1 MPSQSSPVAVSR
13 SQEQSFLARQFEH
26 RSGRIIALCRFVL
39 ATVFFVALWVD
50 PSQPVRSTA
59 VGYTLLF
66 GYMLAASVLLLLA
79 WRNWWW
85 DQRLAWPMHV
95 ADIALF
101 LAAVYFTETVNDD
114 FTSPF
119 LAFFSYL
126 MLSATIRWDWRVTM
140 VTAVAVTVLYL
151 LVGIGMD
158 QLGLAIDMFRFGRR
172 VAYMLVLAL
181 VLVWFGLQRR
191 EQSVARFVEPPGGS
205 DDGLPPLLEALR
217 YTIAQTD
224 AERGAIAWADDEE
237 PHIEIRAVGL
247 DRGNGRLAPEDLNP
261 DDPFADKVQL
271 FDADRNRVLRMGKG
285 YAVSFQEKVDDP
297 LSRHCGVRTALAL
310 PFSSVTGRGEILLVG
325 IPGVCADH
333 VELGTLLAREVGA
346 GFDRQSTLALVRE
359 TAVARMRDAV
369 ARDLHDSIAQ
379 SLAGAALRLEG
390 LRSWIKAG
398 GDPDDEIQ
406 TIKTA
411 LRAEQ
416 NQVRGM
422 IERLRRGDTILPDGT
437 ASATLTPML
446 QDLSEYWGISAEL
459 EPGSKGIVI
468 PGWLAH
474 ELRQVLREAV
484 ANAVRHGEASR
495 VAIALAEENGMLR
508 LTVAD
513 NGTGFPAEGHS
524 AKPRSISE
532 RVAALGGS
540 LDIASSRAG
549 TELRFA
555 LPLENR
561 Q

>member
-1 MPSQSSPVAVSR
+1 MALLQPR
-13 SQEQSFLARQFEH
+13 ERGFLARQFEH
-26 RSGRIIALCRFVL
+26 RSGRIIALCRFVM
-39 ATVFFVALWVD
+39 ATVFFVALWLD
-50 PSQPVRSTA
+50 PSQPVRSSAT
-59 VGYTLLF
+59 GYAMLF
-66 GYMLAASVLLLLA
+66 GYMLAASALLLIA

-85 DQRLAWPMHV
+85 DERLSWPMHCV
-95 ADIALF
+95 DIAMF
-101 LAAVYFTETVNDD
+101 LAAVYFTETISDD

-119 LAFFSYL
+119 LAFFAYL
-126 MLSATIRWDWRVTM
+126 MLSATIRWNWRVTM

-151 LVGIGMD
+151 LVGIGMNH
-158 QLGLAIDMFRFGRR
+158 LGMAIDMFRFGRR

-191 EQSVARFVEPPGGS
+191 EQSLERFVEPPGGS
-205 DDGLPPLLEALR
+205 DDRLPPLLEALR
-217 YTIAQTD
+217 YAMAQTD

-237 PHIEIRAVGL
+237 PHIDIRSIGL
-247 DRGNGRLAPEDLNP
+247 QCGNGRLAPGELNP
-261 DDPFADKVQL
+261 DGPFAENIQI
-271 FDADRNRVLRMGKG
+271 FDADRKRLLRIGNWRS
-285 YAVSFQEKVDDP
+285 VTLHETVEDP
-297 LSRHCGVRTALAL
+297 LARHCGIRTGLAL
-310 PFSSVTGRGEILLVG
+310 PFSAVTGCGEIVLVG

-333 VELGTLLAREVGA
+333 VELGILLAREVGA
-346 GFDRQSTLALVRE
+346 SFDRQSTLALVRE

-390 LRSWIKAG
+390 LRNWIKAG

-437 ASATLTPML
+437 AAATLTPML
-446 QDLSEYWGISAEL
+446 QDLSEYWSISAEL
-459 EPGSKGIVI
+459 NAGSKGIVI

-474 ELRQVLREAV
+474 DMRQLLREEV
-484 ANAVRHGEASR
+484 ANAVRHGGASR
-495 VAIALAEENGMLR
+495 VAIALAEENAMLR

-513 NGTGFPAEGHS
+513 NGRGFPTERPLTQ
-524 AKPRSISE
+524 PRSISE

-540 LDIASSRAG
+540 LEVDSTETGA
-549 TELRFA
+549 ELRFS
-555 LPLENR
+555 LPLVTA
-561 Q
+561 